1 MLGSEDMALPQ
12 KNDIAPVNE
21 MLDKLRQDSAMKQRT
36 QAANEDH
43 SNALNLIG
51 QPVATGIGKSYFSS
65 SVHQYI
71 YIYV

>member
-12 KNDIAPVNE
+12 KIEIAPVNE
-21 MLDKLRQDSAMKQRT
+21 MLDKLRQDSAVKQRT

-51 QPVATGIGKSYFSS
+51 QPVATGIGKSHFSS
-65 SVHQYI
+65 SLHLYI
-71 YIYV
+71 YIYI